1 MLRRAHEDTLAR
13 KVLRDKDR
21 VNGIGRDY
29 AVRENLPGMHA
40 VIVGG
45 GIVGLASAY
54 YLRQEGVD
62 VTVIE
67 QGRIGHGSTPR
78 AGGGIREQFS
88 TPVSIE
94 LSRKSIEVWREFDD
108 RFAVDINYRRHGYL
122 YLARTQ
128 QTAEAIQDSVAFH
141 NNHDV
146 PSEFVAPDQ
155 LSEYCPGLRTDEY
168 VGGTYC
174 PTDGYADTELAL
186 QGFGLAAARNGAK
199 IKLGHRVTDIL
210 QQNDRVV
217 GVETDHGQLEA
228 DFVVNAAGAWAR
240 TIGQMAGIDLE
251 ITPERRQLAIVEPA
265 TPLDPTGPFVTDLDT
280 GAYFRPKD
288 ETLSFIGGHFEDS
301 SPADPDT
308 YQREYDDAW
317 ADRVI
322 TEAGNV
328 ATNFGPGT
336 RIRQGW
342 AGLYAM
348 TPDHHPIIEEIKPG
362 FVVAAGFSG
371 HGFMQSPAT
380 GKLVSELITTGT
392 PSLLDISPLTH
403 DRFERGEQL
412 TETFYSA

>member
-1 MLRRAHEDTLAR
+1 MD
-13 KVLRDKDR
+13 V
-21 VNGIGRDY
+21 
-29 AVRENLPGMHA
+29 

-54 YLRQEGVD
+54 YLRQDGVD

-88 TPVSIE
+88 TPISIG
-94 LSRKSIEVWREFDD
+94 LSRESIRVWREFEE
-108 RFAVDINYRRHGYL
+108 RFDVDINYRRHGYL

-128 QTAEAIQDSVAFH
+128 QTAAAIQDSVAFH
-141 NNHDV
+141 NSHDV
-146 PSEFVAPDQ
+146 PSEYVDPDQ
-155 LSEYCPGLRTDEY
+155 LSTYCPGLRASEY

-186 QGFGLAAARNGAK
+186 QGFGLAAARAGAT

-210 QQNDRVV
+210 QENDRVV
-217 GVETDHGQLEA
+217 GVETDHGRLEA
-228 DFVVNAAGAWAR
+228 DFVVNAAGAWAEN
-240 TIGQMAGIDLE
+240 IGELAGIDLR
-251 ITPERRQLAIVEPA
+251 ITPERRQLATVEPE
-265 TPLDPTGPFVTDLDT
+265 TPLEPTAPFVTDLDS
-280 GAYFRPKD
+280 GAYFRPKN
-288 ETLSFIGGHFEDS
+288 ETLSFVGGHFEDAP
-301 SPADPDT
+301 PADPDT
-308 YQREYDDAW
+308 YRREYDEAW

-322 TEAGNV
+322 SEAAAV
-328 ATNFGPGT
+328 ATNFGPDT
-336 RIRQGW
+336 RIRRGW

-348 TPDHHPIIEEIKPG
+348 TPDHHPIIEEISPG

-380 GKLVSELITTGT
+380 GKLVTELITTGA
-392 PSLLDISPLTH
+392 PSLLDISPLTN
-403 DRFERGEQL
+403 DRFERGNAL